1 MTNGNDLR
9 GLLADGAVL
18 APGVWD
24 PLSALLAREAGFGA
38 VFVSG
43 FAVAATL
50 LGEPDIGLLTQ
61 SEVAD
66 VARRVCAAVPD
77 TAVIVDAD
85 TGYGNDRAAARTT
98 ELWEQA
104 GAAGLFL
111 EDQAFPKRCGHMTG
125 KEIIEA
131 GDWLTKLRAVVDA
144 RTHLHVTART
154 DARAVV
160 DLDEAIERGRMAA
173 DLGVDA
179 VFVEAPQSVAEYEQI
194 GAALADRGS
203 VLVANMVEGGHSPLL
218 SRDELA
224 ELGFGLVINPLTGL
238 LGMVPALRD
247 LFGEL
252 QRTGT
257 ARDQVGRMVE
267 FSDMTSIVGFD
278 HT

>member
-1 MTNGNDLR
+1 VTNGNDLR

>member
-85 TGYGNDRAAARTT
+85 TGYGNDRAATRTT